1 MMQKTP
7 RSVFIIGFV
16 LAALINLVLFAL
28 IPHSSTPETP
38 QPSPL
43 RSQPVRF
50 TPPSPQMEQP
60 QPEEMTM
67 PPEPAPAVPQPTLTA
82 PTLHQPNPTLTL
94 QAPQPVLKQV
104 TPQPQVQHR
113 PSVFSSEALDVLPQL
128 SYQTAPRYPL
138 QARKRG
144 VSGYVKLQFDVLANG
159 EVRRLRILESQPPG
173 VFDNAVLNAARTW
186 SYQPGE
192 VLGDKVRVRLVRT
205 IVFNLEDQP

>member
-1 MMQKTP
+1 MMRKTP
-7 RSVFIIGFV
+7 RSVFVIGFL
-16 LAALINLVLFAL
+16 LATVINIVLFAL
-28 IPHSSTPETP
+28 IPNSSTPETP
-38 QPSPL
+38 QPSLL

-60 QPEEMTM
+60 QPEEVTM
-67 PPEPAPAVPQPTLTA
+67 PPEPTPTLPQPTLSA
-82 PTLHQPNPTLTL
+82 PMLQQPNPTLTL
-94 QAPQPVLKQV
+94 QAQQPELKPV
-104 TPQPQVQHR
+104 TPQPQAFQK
-113 PSVFSSEALDVLPQL
+113 PAVFSSKALDVQPQL

-144 VSGYVKLQFDVLANG
+144 LSGYVKLQFDVLANG

-173 VFDNAVLNAARTW
+173 VFDNAVLDAARTW

>member
-60 QPEEMTM
+60 QPEEMTIAAGACACRASADLDRTDA
-67 PPEPAPAVPQPTLTA
+67 APAQSDSDPAGSSTGAQAGDTA
-82 PTLHQPNPTLTL
+82 TPGAAQAKCL
-94 QAPQPVLKQV
+94 Q
-104 TPQPQVQHR
+104 
-113 PSVFSSEALDVLPQL
+113 
-128 SYQTAPRYPL
+128 
-138 QARKRG
+138 
-144 VSGYVKLQFDVLANG
+144 
-159 EVRRLRILESQPPG
+159 
-173 VFDNAVLNAARTW
+173 
-186 SYQPGE
+186 
-192 VLGDKVRVRLVRT
+192 
-205 IVFNLEDQP
+205 